1 MGRRNMVSWRR
12 TLGSD
17 ASIQSLGETRVDHAR
32 PCHRMQRC
40 LNGSAEPVDDNLS
53 TNCCAHRLYVAI
65 HNHREYRQ
73 CNALLPTRLYAFR
86 KEGSLFSAKSNEE
99 KPNNEAWD
107 AQEQFYKDLKK
118 RQRYAEDLHDSGQK
132 QLLKPR
138 TRSTWC

>member
-1 MGRRNMVSWRR
+1 MGRRNVVSWSR

-40 LNGSAEPVDDNLS
+40 LNGFAEPVDDNLS
-53 TNCCAHRLYVAI
+53 TNCCAHRLDVAI
-65 HNHREYRQ
+65 HDNWEYRQ
-73 CNALLPTRLYAFR
+73 CNALLLTRLHALR
-86 KEGSLFSAKSNEE
+86 KEGSLFSEEE

-107 AQEQFYKDLKK
+107 AQEQFYKDLEK

-138 TRSTWC
+138 TRPTWC